1 MSFAVDVNILLYASD
16 AASPFHEAA
25 KEFLADAARG
35 DEIFCLAWP
44 TVMSYLRISTHPG
57 IFPQPLTSVEA
68 QGNVA
73 ALLARPQVRALA
85 ELDGFWSIYSRATE
99 GIAVRGNLVPDAHT
113 AAILLQHGV
122 RRLYTNDADFRKFE
136 FLEVRN
142 PLKRS

>member
-1 MSFAVDVNILLYASD
+1 MSFAIDVNILLYASD
-16 AASPFHEAA
+16 ASSPDHEGAR
-25 KEFLADAARG
+25 EFVAGAARG
-35 DEIFCLAWP
+35 EEVFCLAWP
-44 TVMSYLRISTHPG
+44 TVMAYLRISTHPG
-57 IFPQPLTSVEA
+57 ILGQPMSPEQA
-68 QGNVA
+68 RGNIE

-99 GIAVRGNLVPDAHT
+99 GISVRGNLVPDAHV

-142 PLKRS
+142 PLKRG